1 MTHELVW
8 CLVWQRSEAVEILER
23 SVTRIEA
30 LFTKTHPQIV
40 PLSLGLSWAYKEQ
53 GRTREAMAWAKRAA
67 VVAHQSYT
75 KSHPRRA
82 EAQSAVAQV
91 LMMQGQYEVAA
102 DKLQL
107 AIRAQCAAGC
117 LPGHSSIA
125 RDRSALAECLA
136 AVGRYE
142 DALEQAELAHDTRVL
157 HAAGPRER
165 EVALLSNLAARARI
179 HVLQGFF
186 ETAAAMAHKLLQH
199 HEYALMHAPSAHDLP
214 PTPPAS
220 SHTHDAYQA
229 EGGLG
234 PRDHPRKTLQDTIET
249 HTLRIAAELVL
260 TQVCRVKGQLH
271 EAVQHALLAR
281 QLASSR
287 YLSSHPIAIEAAL
300 EWARAHCALGA
311 SLTAQEEA
319 LEVLLEA
326 QNTLLVHYVEIPH
339 LPPNGA
345 PRCSDAGAPQT
356 NHPLCVNVCAAKAEI
371 MSANNMHAAAVEEAR
386 KSTALHRLFLPAHA
400 SAPHRQTNWVSFNT
414 CDTLVCQSYV
424 PWCCV
429 LSGP

>member
-1 MTHELVW
+1 
-8 CLVWQRSEAVEILER
+8 VEILER

-30 LFTKTHPQIV
+30 LFTKPHPQIV
-40 PLSLGLSWAYKEQ
+40 PVSLGLSLAYKEQ

-67 VVAHQSYT
+67 VVAHQNYT

-91 LMMQGQYEVAA
+91 LMLQGQYEVAG
-102 DKLQL
+102 DKLQV

-117 LPGHSSIA
+117 SPGHSSIA

-165 EVALLSNLAARARI
+165 EAALLSNLAARAWI
-179 HVLQGFF
+179 HLQQGFF

-214 PTPPAS
+214 PTTCAS
-220 SHTHDAYQA
+220 SRTHDAYQPEHA
-229 EGGLG
+229 LR
-234 PRDHPRKTLQDTIET
+234 PRDHPAKTLQDTMET
-249 HTLRIAAELVL
+249 GYTLRIAAELVL

-287 YLSSHPIAIEAAL
+287 YLPSHPIAIEAAL

-311 SLTAQEEA
+311 SMTAHVEA
-319 LEVLLEA
+319 LEVVLQA

-339 LPPNGA
+339 LSTNGA
-345 PRCSDAGAPQT
+345 PRCSDGGAPQT

-371 MSANNMHAAAVEEAR
+371 MSARNMHAAAVEEAR

-400 SAPHRQTNWVSFNT
+400 SAAHRQTNWVSFNT
-414 CDTLVCQSYV
+414 CDRLVCQS
-424 PWCCV
+424 
-429 LSGP
+429 